1 VAIDDFLLE
10 ILVCPETKEKVALAP
25 DETVGQ
31 LNELVKKG
39 RLKNRAG
46 EPVKERLG
54 AALVRADGRY
64 AYPVREDI
72 PIMLVDEAIPLEQ
85 LEQ

>member
-1 VAIDDFLLE
+1 MAIDDFLLE
-10 ILVCPETKEKVALAP
+10 ILVCPETKEKVAPA
-25 DETVGQ
+25 DEALVSQ

-46 EPVKERLG
+46 ETVKDRLG

-64 AYPVREDI
+64 AYAVREDI

-85 LEQ
+85 LEG